1 MRNLNVFVWILA
13 LTIIIYSFIKNPT
26 SETILGFEVNI
37 WIYRLFWG
45 VVAALSILEQFR
57 MIRTNRSKSK

>member
-26 SETILGFEVNI
+26 TESILGFEVNI
-37 WIYRLFWG
+37 WIYRLIWSII
-45 VVAALSILEQFR
+45 AALSILEQYR